1 MSLSTKIDSGGR
13 VVIPKELRQRYGME
27 KGTVVTIVALPDGVS
42 IVPERK
48 RRRFVRRGP
57 ILSIDTGGA
66 EATAAQFDLDSLREE
81 HLDQADPSAK
91 R

>member
-1 MSLSTKIDSGGR
+1 
-13 VVIPKELRQRYGME
+13 ME
-27 KGTVVTIVALPDGVS
+27 KGTVVTIVALADGVS

-57 ILSIDTGGA
+57 ILSIDTRSAGA
-66 EATAAQFDLDSLREE
+66 AAVQFDLDRLREE